1 MTRDG
6 TWASKTGLPLTAHV
20 PRKGGVVRSGDSV
33 AGMGESWRGD
43 DSPAEEGYRGKKKWS
58 WQSQEEEDGRGRERG
73 QHQTRSDGREAKGK
87 SLLRWESRIPKQD
100 EALGDER
107 QRQRQRRDETDVDG
121 EASDEQTK
129 QEKTESR
136 WNPPD
141 LGWNINTTLASAI
154 RVARWQSLPL
164 CGRAKPL

>member
-87 SLLRWESRIPKQD
+87 SLPRWESRIPKQH

-107 QRQRQRRDETDVDG
+107 QRQRRDETRQTWMARHRMSRRNKRKQSRDG
-121 EASDEQTK
+121 IHPT
-129 QEKTESR
+129 
-136 WNPPD
+136 WV
-141 LGWNINTTLASAI
+141 GTLTQLLH
-154 RVARWQSLPL
+154 RPL
-164 CGRAKPL
+164 E